1 MSPLAARPFASGTY
15 LLSTSLGDSLS
26 AYPSP
31 GASPAHSP
39 TPASAAASTSP
50 QLHSHLVRQSTYP
63 RGLPA
68 SLGLPSFAGASYRI
82 LSLDLLVLPPG
93 SAADA
98 KKGMR
103 CEQNTLMT
111 LTRRTL
117 FQQTTITYNT
127 HAHIDT
133 HTGVREASLC
143 CDVFP

>member
-1 MSPLAARPFASGTY
+1 MPSLVSPLAARPFASGTY

-39 TPASAAASTSP
+39 TPASAAASASP

-68 SLGLPSFAGASYRI
+68 SLGLPSFAGAAYRI

-98 KKGMR
+98 KKGAHR
-103 CEQNTLMT
+103 ACGDALTFSHLFHTNNTV
-111 LTRRTL
+111 
-117 FQQTTITYNT
+117 
-127 HAHIDT
+127 H
-133 HTGVREASLC
+133 S
-143 CDVFP
+143 